1 MLKKWVIGF
10 MICAFCVSSYITA
23 FADIY
28 VDQYSEWTQL
38 YEEGKLKVNP
48 GWVKLRNA
56 SGCYVWRYINENGEY
71 ITDSTTPDG
80 YKVNR
85 NGNWYMH
92 CPSAE
97 ICEAEYDYIYPDSN
111 VHYYP
116 VSYDGT
122 VVKNDVLGISLT
134 YGESDYNEN
143 VDLIMSNGAGAT
155 AYGLMRLSWGSY
167 DMINFSIVAH
177 ETRET
182 IQETIDRAN
191 QMWAGQGYVF
201 NEQTLCGKNMIGY
214 IYNSDI
220 STIKNLQYQLP
231 MGNDLLIEIR
241 AKTPENIANMEN
253 WLANH
258 LVFTR

>member
-85 NGNWYMH
+85 NGN
-92 CPSAE
+92 
-97 ICEAEYDYIYPDSN
+97 
-111 VHYYP
+111 
-116 VSYDGT
+116 
-122 VVKNDVLGISLT
+122 
-134 YGESDYNEN
+134 
-143 VDLIMSNGAGAT
+143 
-155 AYGLMRLSWGSY
+155 
-167 DMINFSIVAH
+167 
-177 ETRET
+177 
-182 IQETIDRAN
+182 
-191 QMWAGQGYVF
+191 
-201 NEQTLCGKNMIGY
+201 
-214 IYNSDI
+214 
-220 STIKNLQYQLP
+220 
-231 MGNDLLIEIR
+231 
-241 AKTPENIANMEN
+241 
-253 WLANH
+253 
-258 LVFTR
+258 